1 MALQLNVNRM
11 KLETNHEKRK
21 YIQEVIFCISLATL
35 TGLVVYQAFLYF
47 NIAIFGWNLGLI
59 FAPLT
64 AGYVETYIGDIQ
76 HGHYDLH
83 DTYCSID
90 VNKKLISIWGVST
103 NGHDIMAEYTIIKVE
118 DTKRDGQYTTIVF
131 LARTHM
137 NGNIVRIILDSYYRK
152 LSIITDSSTV
162 VFGIGKP

>member
-1 MALQLNVNRM
+1 MYNCLGKRAHYNVALFMLCFFTFCSFISVNSNSALF
-11 KLETNHEKRK
+11 KCK
-21 YIQEVIFCISLATL
+21 
-35 TGLVVYQAFLYF
+35 
-47 NIAIFGWNLGLI
+47 
-59 FAPLT
+59 
-64 AGYVETYIGDIQ
+64 YVETYIGDIQ